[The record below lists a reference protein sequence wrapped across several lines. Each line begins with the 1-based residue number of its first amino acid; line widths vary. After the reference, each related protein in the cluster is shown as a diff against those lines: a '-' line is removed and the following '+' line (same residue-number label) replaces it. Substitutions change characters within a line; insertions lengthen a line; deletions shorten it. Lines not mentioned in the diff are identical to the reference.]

1 MSIAFKTAAQH
12 ELHRRVQAG
21 IAAPATPM
29 TPEFHAWVK
38 LQQALCSFPTNFHG
52 AIAAGYKVGP
62 DELDSVIRALSTGFD
77 LARQQVARKPIFRR
91 GV

>member
-1 MSIAFKTAAQH
+1 MNTAFKTAAQH
-12 ELHRRVQAG
+12 EWHKRVQAS
-21 IAAPATPM
+21 IAAQATPM
-29 TPEFHAWVK
+29 TREFQTWIQ
-38 LQQALCSFPTNFHG
+38 LQQALCSFPENFHG

-91 GV
+91 

>member
-1 MSIAFKTAAQH
+1 MNIAFKTAAQH
-12 ELHRRVQAG
+12 EWHKRVQAS
-21 IAAPATPM
+21 IAAPATPI

-38 LQQALCSFPTNFHG
+38 LQQAICSYPANFHG
-52 AIAAGYKVGP
+52 ALSAGYKVGP

-77 LARQQVARKPIFRR
+77 LARQQVARKPTFRR